1 MESLFFS
8 GRDVSRAAWLAILL
22 LFCISCSGG
31 RGYSTPPPPPPNG
44 HTPAQLNAILQGHIT
59 TVVHHYAGQVYAWDV
74 VNEAFND
81 DGTMRST
88 LWYDKPGIGSAS
100 KGTAYI
106 EQALNWAYAADPN
119 AKLFYNDYGAEQIS
133 AKSDA
138 IYAMAQDF
146 VNRGVP
152 LSGVGFQLHIGLWFD
167 SDPNI
172 LISFVQNLKRF
183 SDLGLEIHITEL
195 DAGLAT
201 GDVASFAA
209 QGTLYNEIM
218 TACVQNPKCTSF
230 QTWGFTDAHSWLPN
244 SSDPNGWPLPFDASY
259 AKKPAYTGLMT
270 ALGGGLTLRQAGD
283 ALGISMG
290 AATQPGLL
298 TDGSLYAP
306 TLAAEYS
313 QVEPENVMKFGI
325 IHPREGSSPT
335 DLSAYD
341 FTQSD
346 QLVAFAQTNNMK
358 VRGHTLVW
366 HQQLP
371 NWLP

>member
-1 MESLFFS
+1 
-8 GRDVSRAAWLAILL
+8 
-22 LFCISCSGG
+22 
-31 RGYSTPPPPPPNG
+31 
-44 HTPAQLNAILQGHIT
+44 
-59 TVVHHYAGQVYAWDV
+59 
-74 VNEAFND
+74 
-81 DGTMRST
+81 
-88 LWYDKPGIGSAS
+88 
-100 KGTAYI
+100 
-106 EQALNWAYAADPN
+106 
-119 AKLFYNDYGAEQIS
+119 
-133 AKSDA
+133 
-138 IYAMAQDF
+138 
-146 VNRGVP
+146 
-152 LSGVGFQLHIGLWFD
+152 
-167 SDPNI
+167 
-172 LISFVQNLKRF
+172 
-183 SDLGLEIHITEL
+183 
-195 DAGLAT
+195 
-201 GDVASFAA
+201 
-209 QGTLYNEIM
+209 
-218 TACVQNPKCTSF
+218 
-230 QTWGFTDAHSWLPN
+230 
-244 SSDPNGWPLPFDASY
+244 
-259 AKKPAYTGLMT
+259 MT